1 VRSVAYQVK
10 DAPALPEAAAAVGR
24 PQGESLAERYAAM
37 AHAYEPRPV
46 DRALRAIDI
55 LIAASVLIVTSPLL
69 LIFTIAIRL
78 TSGRPI
84 LYRGPRVGHAGR
96 VYEMYKFRTLAP
108 DAESRLS
115 PFYGPELSKKTREE
129 ETRIGRV
136 MRVTQLDEVPQLFNV
151 IKGDM
156 SIVGPRPIRP
166 VFFEA
171 LCEEIPAYWQ
181 RLVIRPGLTGFA
193 QVRMGR
199 EETWAEKLAHD
210 LEYIA
215 DRSVS
220 LYVRVA
226 FGTALRVIK
235 QVFVDSVALV
245 AGRRAV

>member
-1 VRSVAYQVK
+1 VAYEVK
-10 DAPALPEAAAAVGR
+10 ELPGLPEAAAVAGR

-46 DRALRAIDI
+46 DRALRAVDL
-55 LIAASVLIVTSPLL
+55 LIAGSVLLVASPLL
-69 LIFTIAIRL
+69 AVFSVTIRL

-84 LYRGPRVGHAGR
+84 LYRGARVGQAGS
-96 VYEMYKFRTLAP
+96 VYQMFKFRTLAP

-115 PFYGPELSKKTREE
+115 PFYGPELSAKTRQE
-129 ETRIGRV
+129 ETRLGRV
-136 MRVTQLDEVPQLFNV
+136 MRVTQLDELPQLFNV

-181 RLVIRPGLTGFA
+181 RLVVRPGLTGFA
-193 QVRMGR
+193 QMRMGR

-220 LYVRVA
+220 LYLRICSR
-226 FGTALRVIK
+226 TALRVIK
-235 QVFVDSVALV
+235 RVLVDSVALV
-245 AGRRAV
+245 AGRRPD